1 MQAGLTPRKRFTQTN
16 DVFYAIAD
24 PTRRQLLDR
33 LREGHACVKHL
44 ASPFGMSR
52 PAVSQ
57 HLRILLDAKLI
68 EVEAVGRERRYKL
81 CPEQLQLAYDWIAHY
96 QEFWP
101 LKLAGL
107 RKFLDKTK

>member
-1 MQAGLTPRKRFTQTN
+1 MPAALTSRKRFAQTN
-16 DVFYAIAD
+16 DVFYALAD

-33 LREGHACVKHL
+33 LRAGHGCVKHL

-57 HLRILLDAKLI
+57 HLKILLEAKLI

-81 CPEQLQLAYDWIAHY
+81 CPEQLKLAYDWIAHY

-101 LKLAGL
+101 RKLASLG
-107 RKFLDKTK
+107 RFLDKSK